1 MAPTLDL
8 LRLADSH
15 GKSCVLAPLHN
26 LAGTS
31 MFMTANGVDSAGV
44 Q

>member
-1 MAPTLDL
+1 MAPTLDP

-26 LAGTS
+26 LARRCTS
-31 MFMTANGVDSAGV
+31 MTANGRSLD
-44 Q
+44 